1 MEYFNKQVKSTKS
14 SAAGTSYLLFMK
26 ESPPGKTKG
35 KTSLK
40 NNESYKGKSYAME
53 DIANM
58 YSYELEKAELLWKI
72 RKTG

>member
-1 MEYFNKQVKSTKS
+1 
-14 SAAGTSYLLFMK
+14 MK